1 MRLLRMFILNTC
13 RRLFFTTV
21 LILFSSI
28 THAQN
33 IPDYTSA
40 IDSVWGSGKPT
51 SEKLFIFDNAM
62 NVLNQRFT
70 GFVGLDTDLDSLISH
85 YRPEIASGV
94 SKGRFVAIMNR
105 ISLLMQ
111 EGHTFL
117 GEFPVNSFT
126 PPAPGI
132 PLLFVDGWG
141 DNSHFGAA
149 LTPLP
154 DNSLLVIRVVP
165 NHPLGLVPGDII
177 LGYEGI
183 PWYRLYEELW
193 EAELPIAFSFTIST
207 SEEAILHSRLK
218 AAGLNWHL
226 FDTIDILKHQNG
238 ELQNLST
245 APLATLNEPIW
256 GTEILPVAGIQPLE
270 YAAPFFGTPEKS
282 VSWGIID
289 GTQVG
294 YVQVGNWYNSAGAEF
309 FNAIDSL
316 MNHHQT
322 SGLVLDYRLNYGG
335 GSFSSF
341 PGLELLFNETV
352 ETIGW
357 EVRCNT
363 TDRLALCPDPNRP
376 TSQYV
381 IQGDTNSF
389 YDKPIAVLTGPGCV
403 SGGEQNALFT
413 TFHPNAR
420 LFGKPTT
427 GAFSAAN
434 LFNIGSSDWL
444 MIATTT
450 NSWRASD
457 PGVYLIREGLPVDE
471 PVWFT
476 PDDAANGFDT
486 VLGAALDWINGTT
499 SIDNSDAGE
508 VLSTFE
514 LKQNYP
520 NPFNPSTEIRYT
532 LAKAGQTRLQ
542 IYNAIGQK
550 VKSLVNEYQ
559 AAGSYVNSWNGTD
572 EIGNPVVSGVYFY
585 KLSSNEF
592 TDISKMILLR

>member
-1 MRLLRMFILNTC
+1 MGFLQKPIFKKLRRFATVFLMMFSTAI
-13 RRLFFTTV
+13 
-21 LILFSSI
+21 S
-28 THAQN
+28 AQN
-33 IPDYTSA
+33 IPDFSSA
-40 IDSVWGSGKPT
+40 IDSVWGAGKPT
-51 SEKLFIFDNAM
+51 SEKLFLFDNAM

-85 YRPEIASGV
+85 YRPEIAAGV

-105 ISLLMQ
+105 ISLLMR

-154 DNSLLVIRVVP
+154 DSSLLVIRVVP

-177 LGYEGI
+177 LGYEGV
-183 PWYRLYEELW
+183 PWYQLYEELW
-193 EAELPIAFSFTIST
+193 AAELPIAFSFTIST
-207 SEEAILHSRLK
+207 SKEAILHSRLK

-226 FDTIDILKHQNG
+226 FDTIDILSYQTG
-238 ELQNLST
+238 ELQSLST
-245 APLATLNEPIW
+245 APLANLNEHIW
-256 GTEILPVAGIQPLE
+256 GTEILPVPGIQPLE
-270 YAAPFFGTPEKS
+270 YAAPFFGTPDKS

-289 GTQVG
+289 GTQIG
-294 YVQVGNWYNSAGAEF
+294 YIQVGNWFANAGPEF

-316 MNHHQT
+316 MNHNQT
-322 SGLVLDYRLNYGG
+322 SGLILDYRLNYGG

-357 EVRCNT
+357 DVRCNT
-363 TDRLALCPDPNRP
+363 TDRLDLCPDPNRP

-381 IQGDTNSF
+381 IQGDTSSF

-413 TFHPNAR
+413 TFHPNTR

-427 GAFSAAN
+427 GAFSAGRV
-434 LFNIGSSDWL
+434 FNIGSTDWL

-450 NSWRASD
+450 NSWRASA

-471 PVWFT
+471 SVWLT
-476 PDDAANGFDT
+476 PDDVANGHDT
-486 VLGAALDWINGTT
+486 VLEAALDWINGTT
-499 SIDNSDAGE
+499 SIRNSDNPDLAR
-508 VLSTFE
+508 SYE
-514 LKQNYP
+514 LHQNYP
-520 NPFNPSTEIRYT
+520 NPFNPSTSIRYT
-532 LAKAGQTRLQ
+532 LAEAGETELQ

-550 VKSLVNEYQ
+550 IKTLVKKHQ
-559 AAGSYVNSWNGTD
+559 TAGNYVSSWDGTD
-572 EIGNPVVSGVYFY
+572 EQGNPVVSGIYFY
-585 KLSSNEF
+585 KLSSGGHFNS
-592 TDISKMILLR
+592 ISKMILLR